1 MSALLMTLAQAQG
14 AWLTIH
20 MIRVVLLPA
29 PR

>member
-1 MSALLMTLAQAQG
+1 MFALLMTLAQAQG

-20 MIRVVLLPA
+20 MIRAVLAQA